1 MQKQSLIQ
9 KTRAN
14 FLTGLILVLPIGITF
29 YLVWATVTFIDD
41 IIVPWLPKQFT
52 PNGVFAQNVPGFGV
66 LFFLIFLT
74 IIGALAKGFLGR
86 QIIRLGEYIVNKTP
100 IIRSIY
106 KAIKQIAETVFN
118 QNNQSFQKA
127 CIIQYPRIGIWAI
140 AFVSTTAKGE
150 IPAKIKKGELLTV
163 FVPTTPNPTS
173 GFLLFLEEKD
183 IVYLDMSVEDAAKL
197 VISAGLVLPEMPT
210 KKNKYSKLNKTLH
223 KSSNKK

>member
-41 IIVPWLPKQFT
+41 IIVPWLPEQFT

-66 LFFLIFLT
+66 LFFLIVLT
-74 IIGALAKGFLGR
+74 VIGALAKGFLGR

-106 KAIKQIAETVFN
+106 KATKQIAETVFN

-127 CIIQYPRIGIWAI
+127 CIIQYPRKGIWAI

-150 IPAKIKKGELLTV
+150 IPAKIKKNELLTV

-197 VISAGLVLPEMPT
+197 VISAGLVLPEIPTT
-210 KKNKYSKLNKTLH
+210 KKKYSKLNKTLH

>member
-41 IIVPWLPKQFT
+41 IIVPWLPKQLT

-66 LFFLIFLT
+66 LFFLIVLT

-127 CIIQYPRIGIWAI
+127 CIIQYPRKGIWAI